1 MFSVMRQAPKLITP
15 ASSTPRVIKKVSDI
29 DDQEGL
35 RHHVQFL
42 FFYKNNPS
50 PAMKGKDPV
59 QVIREPLSRALVFY
73 CPLAGRL
80 KEAMNRKFVVD
91 WTGEGVLFIEAD
103 ANVKLEHFGDEIQ
116 VPCPYLNQLLYKVL
130 GSEGI
135 VDCPLLSI
143 QVTRLVCGGFNLGL
157 RFNHAMCDGF
167 GLQKF
172 AKAVEEMTR
181 DDNENVRICR
191 YCPRQAFQQAYTSRI
206 SWKHHC
212 SPGCLFKG
220 GRFVQESIRIGGRSS
235 ADYMVIKERPKC
247 STEGNFF
254 ISDLTP
260 LGFEEVDLGWGQ
272 PIYAGPTEAT
282 SFISYCVKY
291 IKRD

>member
-1 MFSVMRQAPKLITP
+1 MFSVIRQAPKLITP
-15 ASSTPRVIKKVSDI
+15 ASSTPRVIKKFSDI

-59 QVIREPLSRALVFY
+59 KVIREPLSRALVFY
-73 CPLAGRL
+73 YPLAGRL

-116 VPCPYLNQLLYKVL
+116 VPCPYLNQLLYKVP

-143 QVTRLVCGGFNLGL
+143 QVIRLVCGGFILGL

-172 AKAVEEMTR
+172 SKAVEEMT
-181 DDNENVRICR
+181 
-191 YCPRQAFQQAYTSRI
+191 
-206 SWKHHC
+206 

-220 GRFVQESIRIGGRSS
+220 GRFAQESIRIGGRSS

-254 ISDLTP
+254 ISDLTR

-272 PIYAGPTEAT
+272 PMYAGPTEAT

-291 IKRD
+291 RKRD